1 MLQTLRQVASRVVP
15 SSFIVRRGPVGARRV
30 ALTFDDGPL
39 PLTTA
44 YLDCLDKLGV
54 AATFFLMGDLVEQDP
69 GVLREYVRRGHQVAP
84 HGYHHTSFPTMPSR
98 DLADALSRC
107 GQVFGTQALARP
119 WVRPPHGALDTR
131 SLAVAL
137 AKGWSIA
144 MWSFDSL
151 DYKIRDADE
160 LVARCSPQAITD
172 GEIVLMHE
180 GQEWTLDAL
189 PRIVGGLREAGL
201 ECVTMAD
208 LLAR

>member
-15 SSFIVRRGPVGARRV
+15 PSLIVRRGPTGARRV

-39 PLTTA
+39 PLTVA
-44 YLDCLDKLGV
+44 YLDQLDELGV

-69 GVLREYVRRGHQVAP
+69 GILREYVRRGHQVAP
-84 HGYHHTSFPTMPSR
+84 HGYHHTMFSSMSSR
-98 DLADALSRC
+98 ELATELRRC
-107 GQVFGTQALARP
+107 GEIFGTQAQARP
-119 WVRPPHGALDTR
+119 WVRPPHGALSAR

-137 AKGWSIA
+137 AEGWSIA

-151 DYKIRDADE
+151 DYKLTTADE

-180 GQEWTLDAL
+180 GQQWTLDAL
-189 PRIVGGLREAGL
+189 PRIVAGLREAGL